1 VKLLLVRG
9 VYDGQ
14 SSRMRCR
21 RYPWTVLA
29 VLAVCGLTIGSCSND
44 GESSATT
51 AISTTG
57 PVVALRDGDT
67 RNFLITVLCGADY
80 LPIGVNDTTWRAEEL
95 KTDDQYWVP
104 AEWAA
109 AAKTIDDTS
118 DALQLELRME
128 SGLSRLT
135 ATANGRSVSY
145 RPITPDDPPNTCS

>member
-1 VKLLLVRG
+1 
-9 VYDGQ
+9 
-14 SSRMRCR
+14 MRCR
-21 RYPWTVLA
+21 RYPRTVIA
-29 VLAVCGLTIGSCSND
+29 ALAVCGLTIGNCSND
-44 GESSATT
+44 GESSPST

-67 RNFLITVLCGADY
+67 RNVLITVLCGADY

-95 KTDDQYWVP
+95 ESDDQYWVP

-135 ATANGRSVSY
+135 AKANGRSVSY
-145 RPITPDDPPNTCS
+145 RPVTPHDPPNTCS